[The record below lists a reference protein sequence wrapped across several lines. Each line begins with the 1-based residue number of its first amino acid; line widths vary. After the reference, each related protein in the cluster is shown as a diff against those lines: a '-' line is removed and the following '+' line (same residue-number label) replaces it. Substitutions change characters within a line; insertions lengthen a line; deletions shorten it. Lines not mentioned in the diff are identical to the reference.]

1 MANWKKLA
9 QGAAGAAG
17 GAGLNVEE
25 VFSTYLYDGAGSAQT
40 ITNGIDLSTE
50 GGLVW
55 VKVRDTAVNHNL
67 SDTER
72 GASFT
77 LHSNS
82 TQEDTEYPNSPAYGN
97 ITSFNTDGFTLGA
110 DTSGAAYR
118 NDSSHEYVSWT
129 FRKAPK
135 FFDVVTYNGNSG
147 TNVISHNLGST
158 PGCMFIKCTSSS
170 APSGTT
176 SQWMVYHRGLSSP
189 TAQALYLNS
198 TTTAQGYG
206 TGLFG
211 VSDTTF
217 TLNNTNETNDTG
229 NSYVAYLFAHNDGD
243 GGFGPNGDQD
253 IIKCGSYTGNGS
265 STGPEIDL
273 GFEPQWLIVKEASNA
288 NSWFIIDA
296 MRGIISNGDDNTLRA
311 NTNGAEGQSIGNG
324 VRLTATGFKVE
335 NSSTGTNRNNSTYIY
350 IAIRRGPMAVPESA
364 TDVFAMDFLGATS
377 PNPPA
382 YNSSGWPVDMGIQA
396 SVGAVNS
403 NVNSARLIQGTFL
416 RTDSTQAETG
426 NTQYAFDFQDGW
438 RDSTA
443 VSNNYLGYMWR
454 RAPNFF
460 DVVAY
465 TGTGSARTIDH
476 NLGVK
481 PDMMWFKK
489 RNSTSNWAVWHK
501 DLTSTTNGYIL
512 LDQPLAEGTLSTA
525 WNGTEPT
532 ASNFS
537 LGTWSQVNQSS
548 STFICYLFASLNGVS
563 KVGTYS
569 GNGGT
574 SVTGTGQNIDC
585 GFSSGARF
593 VIIKALNADD
603 HWFVYDTTRGIVAG
617 NDATLFLN
625 LTSAQSTTSDEI
637 DPLNSGFTILN
648 GNNQLNRT
656 GRDYIFYAIA

>member
-1 MANWKKLA
+1 MSNIKKLMMS
-9 QGAAGAAG
+9 AAG
-17 GAGLNVEE
+17 GGGLNVEE
-25 VFSTYLYDGAGSAQT
+25 VFSTYLYKGNGTGQT

-55 VKVRDTAVNHNL
+55 VKNRTTAVNHNL

-72 GASFT
+72 GASWT

-118 NDSSHEYVSWT
+118 NDSSYDYASWT

-135 FFDVVTYNGNSG
+135 FFDVVTYNGNSS

-158 PGCMFIKCTSSS
+158 PGCIIIKCTSSS

-189 TAQALYLNS
+189 TAQALYLNG
-198 TTTAQGYG
+198 TAQAQGYG

-243 GGFGPNGDQD
+243 GEFGPTGDQD
-253 IIKCGSYTGNGS
+253 IIKCGSVIGS
-265 STGPEIDL
+265 GTTSFTSVNL
-273 GFEPQWLIVKEASNA
+273 GFEPQWIMIKRYDATGGGTGQEWTIIDNMRFMGEPDGTPGSSDPPLRLYA
-288 NSWFIIDA
+288 NSSA
-296 MRGIISNGDDNTLRA
+296 
-311 NTNGAEGQSIGNG
+311 AEGDYD
-324 VRLTATGFKVE
+324 LKLHPTATGFE
-335 NSSTGTNRNNSTYIY
+335 FSSVSGYDYIY
-350 IAIRRGPMAVPESA
+350 IAIRRGPMAVPESG

-382 YNSSGWPVDMGIQA
+382 YNS
-396 SVGAVNS
+396 VNS
-403 NVNSARLIQGTFL
+403 NANSARLIQGKFL
-416 RTDSTQAETG
+416 KTDSTDAET
-426 NTQYAFDFQDGW
+426 TSSQYAFDFQDGW

-443 VSNNYLGYMWR
+443 VNNNYLGYMWR

-465 TGTGSARTIDH
+465 SGNGGSPQTVSH
-476 NLGVK
+476 NLGVA
-481 PDMMWFKK
+481 PDMLWLK
-489 RNSTSNWAVWHK
+489 RRDGVANWGVTTSVDYGKFLFLNGTNAESSFSLVGTP
-501 DLTSTTNGYIL
+501 TSTEFYPQSGSGLNVSGQNYI
-512 LDQPLAEGTLSTA
+512 A
-525 WNGTEPT
+525 
-532 ASNFS
+532 
-537 LGTWSQVNQSS
+537 
-548 STFICYLFASLNGVS
+548 YLFASLDGVS
-563 KVGTYS
+563 KVGSYT

-585 GFSSGARF
+585 GFSNGARF
-593 VIIKALNADD
+593 VLIKPTNAADN
-603 HWFVYDTTRGIVAG
+603 WFLYDSERGIVAG
-617 NDATLFLN
+617 NDATLQLN
-625 LTSAQSTTSDEI
+625 LTAAQSTSSDEI

-656 GRDYIFYAIA
+656 GREYIFYAIA